1 MRSLFME
8 TGLKKS
14 PDDSWYLQVIF
25 TDSEYQGKG
34 NIFLRFAYELGT
46 KLNPGCA
53 ENQSLQLRPR
63 SQGTEC
69 YHSFDMLF
77 R

>member
-8 TGLKKS
+8 AGLKKS

-34 NIFLRFAYELGT
+34 NIFVCDLLT
-46 KLNPGCA
+46 SWKQN
-53 ENQSLQLRPR
+53 
-63 SQGTEC
+63 
-69 YHSFDMLF
+69 
-77 R
+77 